1 MECLLKLALV
11 LYRRMIPGAGG
22 RRFLTSGICP
32 PPEDQPEPK
41 EEVAIPR
48 GRSSAAGHRAAL
60 RVRYR

>member
-32 PPEDQPEPK
+32 PP
-41 EEVAIPR
+41 
-48 GRSSAAGHRAAL
+48 
-60 RVRYR
+60 